1 MNCFDKLRVFG
12 FGVLRDLGTSRIPE
26 RRVQTDTGFIQESRI
41 QAQCC
46 ACRGHGKGRME
57 RGLHGRGRGG

>member
-26 RRVQTDTGFIQESRI
+26 RPVQ
-41 QAQCC
+41 
-46 ACRGHGKGRME
+46 H
-57 RGLHGRGRGG
+57 